1 MIDLSTAILRVLV
14 AHREQY
20 PLVTGGLAPCVTCH
34 TPYPCVV
41 AEALEPVRAILTG
54 GHDDEF
60 LEAALIDANTRNII
74 DANPHYPVHGANCP
88 IAQTSDPMSCT
99 CDDEPVPFRGQI
111 GTGF

>member
-41 AEALEPVRAILTG
+41 AEALEPVRRILALPACQDCG
-54 GHDDEF
+54 MRHGADDMAACIEGHGDD
-60 LEAALIDANTRNII
+60 
-74 DANPHYPVHGANCP
+74 PVHGVNCP

-99 CDDEPVPFRGQI
+99 CDDEPVPYRGQI